1 MNSCAILNPVSR
13 TIARHLQTDYDT
25 FRGNPDPFNLQ
36 DEMAQ
41 LRTLLVEVR
50 ESLDAGAVDLLLQ
63 FGELVKAHLRQYMVE
78 DLELDV
84 DEADQLAEVMSTKAV
99 EAHASVYGM
108 KARISTKEAV
118 DIAKVVESLSKVAER
133 YKKMSDGVVLR
144 INYDNRVV
152 EAMTKFVVQVVLR
165 HVPLQHRR
173 QIAASARA
181 FLPNIQ
187 GAPDLL
193 AEIID
198 G

>member
-1 MNSCAILNPVSR
+1 MARAI
-13 TIARHLQTDYDT
+13 AKHLQTDYDT

-41 LRTLLVEVR
+41 LRTLLVEIR
-50 ESLDAGAVDLLLQ
+50 ETLDNEGAGRLLE
-63 FGELVKAHLRQYMVE
+63 FGEITKTYVKSYLKSEQELE
-78 DLELDV
+78 DEDA
-84 DEADQLAEVMSTKAV
+84 EELAETLSTKAV
-99 EAHASVYGM
+99 EAHANVYGI
-108 KARISTKEAV
+108 KSKITTKEAV

-173 QIAASARA
+173 QIAASAKA

-187 GAPDLL
+187 GSQDLL

-198 G
+198 GA